1 MLISIRELSKQLE
14 NFITGFDQSKL
25 FDSQFLIGKVSKSRA
40 TQFREDRPT
49 DLSVVVLD
57 H

>member
-40 TQFREDRPT
+40 TQFREDRAT